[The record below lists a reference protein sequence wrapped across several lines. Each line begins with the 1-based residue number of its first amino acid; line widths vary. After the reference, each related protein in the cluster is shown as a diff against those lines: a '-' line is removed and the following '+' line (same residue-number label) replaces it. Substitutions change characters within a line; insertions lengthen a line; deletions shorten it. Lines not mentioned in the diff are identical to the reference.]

1 MARLQSSPLLRRN
14 HGNASNTDP
23 DAAAPYPEFPLL
35 LPSADTQLYTV
46 GPKKKRVQKNLS
58 KEDKQNVTVSRVQL
72 SCQNYWP
79 ALKVPT
85 QVADGWY
92 WGWLTCFYFR
102 SCICTNSSKDNPT
115 TNLCVFQAPSLEEW
129 VTGWQHSGPYLV
141 LLQASCSVNKRI
153 LQPCATSHFYFLC
166 SLKGC
171 GRESRHSDYGL
182 AS

>member
-85 QVADGWY
+85 QVADGWH

-115 TNLCVFQAPSLEEW
+115 TNLCVFRHLLWKNESPVDNTQGLTWCCCKPLVPSTKEFFNL
-129 VTGWQHSGPYLV
+129 VQHLIFIFFV
-141 LLQASCSVNKRI
+141 V
-153 LQPCATSHFYFLC
+153 
-166 SLKGC
+166 
-171 GRESRHSDYGL
+171 
-182 AS
+182 